1 MRGKELVEDIYPL
14 SPMQQG
20 MLFHSLQ
27 RQESDVY
34 FRQISYTVHGSL
46 NLEAFQRSWERL
58 LERHSVLRTAFVW
71 KNVDRMLQVVLRE
84 VPLPLEYED
93 CRHLPSAAMQER
105 LETYLTEDRQRGFNL
120 SKAPLMRVALLHES
134 KDVFHIVWSHHHAL
148 IDGWSTALLLNEL
161 AAYYQAFSSG
171 QDLRLAHPRPYRDY
185 IDWFQQKDRSK
196 TEAYWRNTLDG
207 FTTPTPLPFSAAAQP
222 AADSRH
228 LVERG
233 TQLGQRWFARLQS
246 VARTHQLKQT

>member
-71 KNVDRMLQVVLRE
+71 KNVERMLQVVLRE
-84 VPLPLEYED
+84 APLPLEYED
-93 CRHLPSAAMQER
+93 CRHLPSAAVRER
-105 LETYLTEDRQRGFNL
+105 LETYLTEDRQRGFT
-120 SKAPLMRVALLHES
+120 SRFCTRARMS
-134 KDVFHIVWSHHHAL
+134 
-148 IDGWSTALLLNEL
+148 STLFGA
-161 AAYYQAFSSG
+161 
-171 QDLRLAHPRPYRDY
+171 
-185 IDWFQQKDRSK
+185 
-196 TEAYWRNTLDG
+196 
-207 FTTPTPLPFSAAAQP
+207 TTML
-222 AADSRH
+222 
-228 LVERG
+228 
-233 TQLGQRWFARLQS
+233 
-246 VARTHQLKQT
+246 